1 LRNETQNQTLKGKH
15 KITIA
20 TLNWKPEQNLLKKLN
35 ELVQQQGQS
44 PEDIITQAVTLYL
57 KSQMQSSTPPEAQQL
72 SIDRRRAFL
81 KLPLEERRQI
91 LQKQAENLITH
102 YQTDTEWQ
110 DLQVGDL
117 IEP

>member
-1 LRNETQNQTLKGKH
+1 M
-15 KITIA
+15 IT
-20 TLNWKPEQNLLKKLN
+20 TLNWKPEQTLLQQLN
-35 ELVQQQGQS
+35 ELARQQDQS
-44 PEDIITQAVTLYL
+44 PEEIITQAVTLYL
-57 KSQMQSSTPPEAQQL
+57 QSQRQSSTPPETQPL

-81 KLPLEERRQI
+81 KLQMSERRQI
-91 LQKQAENLITH
+91 LQEQTENLMTH